1 MVFFCKTRTQKTNNR
16 IDPWLPTN
24 AKLMTTRC
32 QRKRR
37 GEESCTSLRFLARQR
52 ARQATPLLSPAVAT
66 QPCLVAGQLCS
77 RMQPSQL
84 MRHRFKAWIL
94 PPTHKRRRLTLAPRP
109 TPRPKTVV
117 KIPADPAVSQ
127 PLDDPQHTSWISHH

>member
-1 MVFFCKTRTQKTNNR
+1 MVWYFVGWWFFFKTRTQKTNNR

-66 QPCLVAGQLCS
+66 ALLSRWSAMLTHAAFTAYAASVQGLDSSPHTQTSKANPCPSANSSPQDS
-77 RMQPSQL
+77 REDSRRPS
-84 MRHRFKAWIL
+84 RL
-94 PPTHKRRRLTLAPRP
+94 PA
-109 TPRPKTVV
+109 
-117 KIPADPAVSQ
+117 S
-127 PLDDPQHTSWISHH
+127 